1 MIQLADLAGRLLRF
15 EQQLAAYQKLHTDEM
30 AELWQTLNECK
41 REIVAALPS
50 EDHDGHDALPMR
62 DMDNGEVVKDPP
74 DQPW

>member
-1 MIQLADLAGRLLRF
+1 
-15 EQQLAAYQKLHTDEM
+15 M